1 MNNGIRRVVIT
12 GVGAVTPVGHNV
24 TESWAAILAGK
35 SGFANTSEQVDISDM
50 PIGGVCEVKGW
61 DAAEKVGR
69 KESRRMDRFQQF
81 VQIAAAEAMAQSG
94 LQVTDDNRHRI
105 GTYMGTGVG
114 GVQTLIET
122 EHVLQD
128 KGHRRVGPFA
138 ITMIMPNGAAGMT
151 AIEYGL
157 QGPAMTTTT
166 ACAAGTDGVGNGFM
180 AVRMGIVDAAIVG
193 GSEAP
198 VTRVTMASFAKAGAL
213 SKRTEGT
220 PSPFDKDRDGFVAGE
235 GAGVLVIETLENAK
249 ARGANILA
257 EIVGFGQ
264 TCDAFHITAPVSSG
278 AGATRAIRDAI
289 AMGGYQPEDVDY
301 MNAHGTG
308 TRLNDSIET
317 TAIKA
322 ALGEHAYKVA
332 VSSTKSMTGHGMGAT
347 GAIETVFCAMALRDQ
362 IAPPTISL
370 VEADPECDLDYVSG
384 GARKMPINLVTNH
397 AFGFGGHNA
406 VLALAKY
413 QEE

>member
-12 GVGAVTPVGHNV
+12 GLGAVTPVGHNV
-24 TESWAAILAGK
+24 ADSWSAILAGK
-35 SGFANTSEQVDISDM
+35 SGFANKSEQVDISEM

-61 DAAEKVGR
+61 DAAEKIGR
-69 KESRRMDRFQQF
+69 KESRRMDRYQQF
-81 VQIAAAEAMAQSG
+81 VKVAAAEAMAQSG
-94 LQVTDDNRHRI
+94 LQVTDENRQRI
-105 GTYMGTGVG
+105 GVYMGTGVG
-114 GVQTLIET
+114 GVQTLIGT
-122 EHVLQD
+122 EHTLQEG
-128 KGHRRVGPFA
+128 GHRKVGPFA

-180 AVRMGIVDAAIVG
+180 AVRMGLVDAAVVG

-198 VTRVTMASFAKAGAL
+198 VTRVTMAAFAKAGAL

-220 PSPFDKDRDGFVAGE
+220 PSPFDKDRDGFVAAE
-235 GAGVLVIETLENAK
+235 GAGVLVIETLEHAK

-264 TCDAFHITAPVSSG
+264 TCDAYHITAPASDG
-278 AGATRAIRDAI
+278 AGATRAINDAI
-289 AMGGYQPEDVDY
+289 RMAGRKPEDVDY

-308 TRLNDSIET
+308 TRLNDSTET
-317 TAIKA
+317 NAIKA
-322 ALGEHAYKVA
+322 ALGEHAYNVA
-332 VSSTKSMTGHGMGAT
+332 ISSTKSMTGHGMGAT
-347 GAIETVFCAMALRDQ
+347 GAIETVFCALALQDQ
-362 IAPPTISL
+362 VAPPTISL
-370 VEADPECDLDYVSG
+370 VETDPDCDLDYVAEG
-384 GARKMPINLVTNH
+384 PRKMKMDLVTNH

-406 VLALAKY
+406 VLALARY
-413 QEE
+413 QE